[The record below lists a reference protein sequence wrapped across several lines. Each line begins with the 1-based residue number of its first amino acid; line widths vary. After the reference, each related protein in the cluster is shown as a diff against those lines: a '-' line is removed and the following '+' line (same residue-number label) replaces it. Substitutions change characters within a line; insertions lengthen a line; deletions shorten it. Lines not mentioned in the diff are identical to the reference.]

1 MIYDAAVA
9 SLPSP
14 PSRIRR
20 RGIHSDVV
28 RELGLRIAS
37 GEYAT
42 GDVLPRAD
50 IWAEQLG
57 VSRTVIR
64 EVTRVLAEKGMV
76 ESRQRS
82 GTRVRPRSEWNLVD
96 PEVIAWQRQA
106 GPDLQFFRDLSD
118 VRVAIESTAAR
129 LAAARATADE
139 VAAMRDLYARMEG
152 EIGDPA
158 AYAAADLDLH
168 AAILR
173 ATHNV
178 LLAQLTHTISE
189 GLVAS
194 REMTV
199 RSPGASARSMPLH
212 EGVVDAIAARD
223 GDLAARRMTELVE
236 QAIRDIETILGGRG
250 AGKGSARASGAEARA
265 TRATVRS
272 AARPAPAPMR
282 ARTRKEIPA

>member
-1 MIYDAAVA
+1 MTYDA
-9 SLPSP
+9 LPAP
-14 PSRIRR
+14 ATQPLRIRR

-28 RELGLRIAS
+28 RELGLRIVA
-37 GEYAT
+37 GEYAP
-42 GDVLPRAD
+42 GVVLPRSD
-50 IWAEQLG
+50 IWAEELG
-57 VSRTVIR
+57 VSRTVVR
-64 EVTRVLAEKGMV
+64 EVTRVLAEKGLV

-129 LAAARATADE
+129 LAAERATSQE
-139 VAAMRDLYARMEG
+139 VAEMRAMYERMER
-152 EIGDPA
+152 EIGDPV

-173 ATHNV
+173 ATHNA
-178 LLAQLTHTISE
+178 LLAQLTHAISE

-194 REMTV
+194 RDVTV

-212 EGVVDAIAARD
+212 AGVVDAIAARD
-223 GDLAARRMTELVE
+223 GDLAASCMKDLVE
-236 QAIRDIETILGGRG
+236 RAIRDIESILGRRSRKAGAAVAG
-250 AGKGSARASGAEARA
+250 AAVAGKAVAG
-265 TRATVRS
+265 
-272 AARPAPAPMR
+272 
-282 ARTRKEIPA
+282 